1 MKELKNLK
9 DTVEKYQKLEQAF
22 EDVETL
28 IEMAD
33 EENDASLVEEIQE
46 SYDEFV
52 REFEDLRITTLLSG
66 EYDNCNAILTLHAG
80 AGGTEACDWTGML
93 FRMYCRWADKK
104 GFTTEVLDYLD

>member
-1 MKELKNLK
+1 MANKESRIGELENMMEEPGFWDDADKSAGHMKELKNLK

-66 EYDNCNAILTLHAG
+66 EYDN
-80 AGGTEACDWTGML
+80 
-93 FRMYCRWADKK
+93 
-104 GFTTEVLDYLD
+104 